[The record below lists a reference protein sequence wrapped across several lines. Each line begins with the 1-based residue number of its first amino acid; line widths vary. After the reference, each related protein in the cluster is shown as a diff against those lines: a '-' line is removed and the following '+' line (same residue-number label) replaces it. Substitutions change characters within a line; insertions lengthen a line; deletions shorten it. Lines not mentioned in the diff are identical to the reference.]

1 MQIILV
7 KNEMRRQK
15 SSIIE
20 ATVEKKKE
28 SNEKEKERYQKDM
41 NKMAGKEGIRRERR
55 IKRIELN

>member
-28 SNEKEKERYQKDM
+28 SNEKEKERYQKDG
-41 NKMAGKEGIRRERR
+41 NKMTGKEGIRRERR
-55 IKRIELN
+55 IKRMELN

>member
-1 MQIILV
+1 
-7 KNEMRRQK
+7 
-15 SSIIE
+15 
-20 ATVEKKKE
+20 VEKKKE